1 MRIGELALRTGAS
14 TRALRHY
21 EARALI
27 ASSRLENGYRDYAP
41 AMVRRVLWIRELI
54 ECGFSTRQIHGLL
67 QHLEEEEDSEG
78 FLACLQQH
86 LEKLQALD
94 ALQAQLTDRRAKL
107 AEKIGR
113 YLPLPAGPAWQP
125 PTQTHSATTLEE
137 PWES

>member
-41 AMVRRVLWIRELI
+41 AMVQRVRWIRELI

-67 QHLEEEEDSEG
+67 QHLEEEDVQVLEMRFFEKRPFKEIAEIRDSNESAVKMKVYRLLG
-78 FLACLQQH
+78 
-86 LEKLQALD
+86 KLKGIM
-94 ALQAQLTDRRAKL
+94 DRK
-107 AEKIGR
+107 
-113 YLPLPAGPAWQP
+113 
-125 PTQTHSATTLEE
+125 
-137 PWES
+137 